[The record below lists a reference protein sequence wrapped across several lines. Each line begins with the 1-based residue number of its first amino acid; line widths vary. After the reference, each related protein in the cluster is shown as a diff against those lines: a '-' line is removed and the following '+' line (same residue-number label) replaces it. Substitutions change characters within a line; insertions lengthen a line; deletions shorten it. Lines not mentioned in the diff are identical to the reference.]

1 MFNYFEEWR
10 KFFMEQDETKKG
22 ELKKAFLET
31 TIPKYFTK
39 FEAQVNAEEGPY
51 MVGKKISWLD
61 IQMAHFLEFFEVQ
74 EPGLVDAYPGLKKLR
89 ETVFAVP
96 QIKAWIDKRPASQF

>member
-1 MFNYFEEWR
+1 
-10 KFFMEQDETKKG
+10 MEQDETKKG

-31 TIPKYFTK
+31 TIPKYFTM

-61 IQMAHFLEFFEVQ
+61 IQMAHFLEFFEGP
-74 EPGLVDAYPGLKKLR
+74 EPGLVDDAYPGLKKLR

-96 QIKAWIDKRPASQF
+96 QIKAWINKRPVSQF